1 MNVVP
6 RILHAL
12 HIYYII
18 RCFAMEYCLILQV
31 IIVYALLLQCTL
43 NMWYHSCLNDPILV
57 NAYSVLSWK
66 VLILF
71 LGFVKKNTETVPIF
85 SFVTHKLV
93 LFSYV
98 VVFTKNTQ
106 TALIFSVD
114 TEKIYKQ
121 TNKQTDSVLSLP
133 EKAVLQCYA
142 DVSGLCLHVDKTK
155 AIWIGSLKG
164 SIAVLCPD

>member
-1 MNVVP
+1 M
-6 RILHAL
+6 
-12 HIYYII
+12 
-18 RCFAMEYCLILQV
+18 
-31 IIVYALLLQCTL
+31 
-43 NMWYHSCLNDPILV
+43 
-57 NAYSVLSWK
+57 
-66 VLILF
+66 
-71 LGFVKKNTETVPIF
+71 
-85 SFVTHKLV
+85 
-93 LFSYV
+93 FSYV

-133 EKAVLQCYA
+133 EKSVLQCYA

-164 SIAVLCPD
+164 SIAVLCPDLDLT